1 MVATKE
7 LGFMTNLR
15 LLVVS
20 FNSIELAINEL
31 RGRFKKKKREKV
43 WSFAKPGG
51 GLVKVAGK

>member
-31 RGRFKKKKREKV
+31 RITRPLEMTSEHSSK
-43 WSFAKPGG
+43 
-51 GLVKVAGK
+51 